1 MSTNKTDFKD
11 VIRKIENFSILLPDF
26 QREFVWRDEDQQKQ
40 IVASVLARMPI
51 GSVLLLKSKP
61 DDYSSKKIGCK
72 SPVDTSKLKSE
83 VEFLLD
89 GQQRITVLTN
99 VFSNIIHDQC
109 ENVLDLISPSLKR
122 RFFLRIPKWTKCRD
136 EADLFGV
143 HNLEFKYQNPDSED
157 PEFLSGDVLP
167 FIECIPFLADDGQ
180 PYNPHVALSTELD
193 TFCLGY
199 NDGYLLP
206 LYLLAP
212 TERRNKNQFLL
223 RYDAITKGIARGIGN
238 EILNHFAGLNSKND
252 RDQFIDEIFED
263 QALRDQIKDNNGL
276 FNEEIQNRIDV
287 WNYYFKQYLEAC
299 IKELSLNRIVVKE
312 EQRARAIDIYEN
324 LNRGG
329 ISLNT
334 FDLIMARVAKV
345 SKQNYYKRMIAY
357 MNASKIYNKQ
367 VIPAAIE
374 AIIGNSI
381 DDGSY
386 NATVRTGCYNSEKN
400 EISSKYIDAFLDVLS
415 LYCHNKNYN
424 ADDYKVDNIKRKQIL
439 ELTPEQINDNTEKV
453 CDAIDRA
460 LFFFQTRCGVRYV
473 QELNYSLMLVLV
485 ATIFVN
491 DEFFNDKDVHRI
503 LEAWYWASLFS
514 GEYDKDQGVTMISH
528 LSSIIKTIKKER
540 NTDWIVSIKDNVFNS
555 QNFSDKG
562 FLLMEKVGE
571 DRYPKLVLR
580 AFICQFLLAKTYVD
594 MFDSGKRLSVFSDS
608 AKDLEAHHIIPLGTV
623 TKVNESTTALRSDPK
638 NICNSPLNFVLITK
652 QANKEISDDSLD
664 VYAAKICDE
673 AKSALHINGYTGTAA
688 TDTDQKVKD
697 ILTVRF
703 SALNGDVRDHISQ
716 LLQ

>member
-1 MSTNKTDFKD
+1 MAANNTDFKE
-11 VIRKIENFSILLPDF
+11 VIRKIENHSIILPDF

-61 DDYSSKKIGCK
+61 DEYSSKIIGCK
-72 SPVDTSKLKSE
+72 TPVDTGKLKPE

-89 GQQRITVLTN
+89 GQQRITVLAN

-109 ENVLDLISPSLKR
+109 EKVTDLISPSLKR

-157 PEFLSGDVLP
+157 PEFLTGDILP
-167 FIECIPFLADDGQ
+167 FIECIPFLAGDGK
-180 PYNPHVALSTELD
+180 PYNPHTALSPELD
-193 TFCLGY
+193 TYCLS
-199 NDGYLLP
+199 NSEGYLFP

-212 TERRNKNQFLL
+212 SEKKNKSQFIL
-223 RYDAITKGIARGIGN
+223 RYNAITEEIARGIGK
-238 EILNHFAGLNSKND
+238 EILNHFEGLNNKTERD
-252 RDQFIDEIFED
+252 RFIDEIFDDPSQRE
-263 QALRDQIKDNNGL
+263 QIKDNNGL
-276 FNEEIQNRIDV
+276 FSIEIQNRVNV
-287 WNYYFKQYLEAC
+287 WNVYFKQYLEAC
-299 IKELSLNRIVVKE
+299 IKDVSLNRIVVKE

-345 SKQNYYKRMIAY
+345 SKENFYQRMITY
-357 MNASKIYNKQ
+357 MNAAKHYSKLVVPSEIES
-367 VIPAAIE
+367 IIGIAIE
-374 AIIGNSI
+374 NGT
-381 DDGSY
+381 Y
-386 NATVRTGCYNSEKN
+386 NATVKTGCYNEEKN

-415 LYCHNKNYN
+415 LYCHNKEYI

-439 ELTPEQINDNTEKV
+439 ELTPEQIDENTEKV
-453 CDAIDRA
+453 CIAIDRA
-460 LFFFQTRCGVRYV
+460 LFFFQTRCGIRYI

-485 ATIFVN
+485 ATVFVK
-491 DEFFNDKDVHRI
+491 DEFFYNKDVHKS

-528 LSSIIKTIKKER
+528 LSSMVKTIKKER
-540 NTDWIVSIKDNVFNS
+540 NADWIKSLKDNVFNS
-555 QNFSDKG
+555 QNFSDKE
-562 FLLMEKVGE
+562 FLLMEKVDE
-571 DRYPKLVLR
+571 DRYPKQVLKS
-580 AFICQFLLAKTYVD
+580 FICQFLLAKTYVD
-594 MFDSGKRLSVFSDS
+594 MFDTGKRLSVFSDS

-623 TKVNESTTALRSDPK
+623 TKINESTATLRKNPK

-652 QANKEISDDSLD
+652 QANIEISDDSLD

-673 AKSALHINGYTGTAA
+673 AKTALHINGYSNSSDA
-688 TDTDQKVKD
+688 DTDQKVKS
-697 ILTVRF
+697 ILEIRF
-703 SALNGDVRDHISQ
+703 SSLNGDVRNHISQ
-716 LLQ
+716 LLA